1 MKDFINNHRKLVMA
15 IFIAIVIVLG
25 IVMFAINSNTKT
37 TTVPYNQNTQV
48 GDSDT
53 SATIQYVNMLYTIT
67 QNPKDL
73 TKITIDSFAGY
84 RNAAVN
90 KIYQLGLNPTDF
102 KITFNYESPFTRYE

>member
-1 MKDFINNHRKLVMA
+1 MKNFINNHRKLVA
-15 IFIAIVIVLG
+15 VLFVAIVIILG
-25 IVMFAINSNTKT
+25 ITMYTIGTSTKK
-37 TTVPYNQNTQV
+37 TTVPFNQNTQV

-53 SATIQYVNMLYTIT
+53 SASIHYVNMLYTIT

-102 KITFNYESPFTRYE
+102 KIKFNYESPFTRYE